1 MRLLREFSHPNILP
15 VLDSGE
21 WKGRPFYVMRYV
33 EGESLQERL
42 RRERRLPFDEV
53 VRIGRRLCDALAYA
67 HERKVVHRDVKPAN
81 VMVAGDAVY
90 LTDFGIAKA
99 LERPV
104 HSTTRRQRGVHESR
118 AGDGRPGSGSPERRL
133 QLGVRAV

>member
-1 MRLLREFSHPNILP
+1 M
-15 VLDSGE
+15 LDSGE

-99 LERPV
+99 LEPIAGQL
-104 HSTTRRQRGVHESR
+104 HSTTGVARGTR
-118 AGDGRPGSGSPERRL
+118 AYMSPEQAMADRDLDHRSDVFPAW
-133 QLGVRAV
+133 GACCMR